1 MTITNVSEIGD
12 IGDPRIDAYVRL
24 TDRQLRS
31 VLDPNSALVILES
44 LNVITLAVRE
54 GVELASVFVER
65 RHLERLLAELPSL
78 SERDIEVF
86 VASRAVMSEVVGFN
100 VVRGYLAAA
109 RRPHP
114 REAQEVLEGASRV
127 AVLEGLTDVSNVGAL
142 FRSAAALGVDALLLA
157 PTCADPFN
165 RRAIR
170 TSMGTVFQLPWAPA
184 PRPWPQ
190 ATFDALR
197 ADGFTSVALALD
209 ECAVRLDDPA
219 LTDSGRVALFFGS
232 EGTGLSDDVLSAVD
246 RSAIIPMSRGV
257 DSLNVAAS
265 SAVAFWELCA
275 RRR

>member
-54 GVELASVFVER
+54 GVELVSVFVER

-100 VVRGYLAAA
+100 VVRGYLAVA

-209 ECAVRLDDPA
+209 EHAVRLDDPA

>member
-78 SERDIEVF
+78 SEKDIEVF

-209 ECAVRLDDPA
+209 EHAVRLDDPA

>member
-24 TDRQLRS
+24 TERQLRS

-54 GVELASVFVER
+54 GVELVSVFVER

>member
-54 GVELASVFVER
+54 GVELVSVFVER

-78 SERDIEVF
+78 SEKDIEVF

-209 ECAVRLDDPA
+209 EHAVHLDDPA

>member
-65 RHLERLLAELPSL
+65 RHLKRLLAELPSL
-78 SERDIEVF
+78 SEKDIEVF

-209 ECAVRLDDPA
+209 EHAVRLDDPA

>member
-54 GVELASVFVER
+54 GVELVSVFVER

-78 SERDIEVF
+78 SEKDIEVF

-209 ECAVRLDDPA
+209 EHAVRLDDPA

-265 SAVAFWELCA
+265 SAVAFWELCV

>member
-54 GVELASVFVER
+54 GVELVSVFVER
-65 RHLERLLAELPSL
+65 RHLERLLAELSSL
-78 SERDIEVF
+78 SEKDIEVF

-209 ECAVRLDDPA
+209 EHAVRLDDPA

>member
-54 GVELASVFVER
+54 GVELVSVFVER

-170 TSMGTVFQLPWAPA
+170 TSMGTVFQLPWASA

-232 EGTGLSDDVLSAVD
+232 EGTGLSDGVLSAVD

>member
-54 GVELASVFVER
+54 GVELVSVFVER

-78 SERDIEVF
+78 SEKDIEVF

-127 AVLEGLTDVSNVGAL
+127 AVLEGLTDVNNVGAL

-209 ECAVRLDDPA
+209 EHAVRLDDPA

>member
-54 GVELASVFVER
+54 GVELVSVFVER

-100 VVRGYLAAA
+100 VVRGYLAVA

-197 ADGFTSVALALD
+197 ADGFTSVALVLD
-209 ECAVRLDDPA
+209 EHAVRLDDPA

>member
-24 TDRQLRS
+24 MDRQLRS

-54 GVELASVFVER
+54 GVELVSVFVER

-78 SERDIEVF
+78 SEKDIEVF

-209 ECAVRLDDPA
+209 EHAVRLDDPA

>member
-54 GVELASVFVER
+54 GVELVSVFVER

-78 SERDIEVF
+78 SEKDIEVF

-197 ADGFTSVALALD
+197 ADGFTSVALALG
-209 ECAVRLDDPA
+209 EHAVRLDDPA

>member
-31 VLDPNSALVILES
+31 VLDLNSALVILES

-54 GVELASVFVER
+54 GVELVSVFVER

-209 ECAVRLDDPA
+209 EHAVRLDDPA

>member
-12 IGDPRIDAYVRL
+12 IGDAYVRL

-54 GVELASVFVER
+54 GVELVSVFVER

-78 SERDIEVF
+78 SEKDIEVF

-209 ECAVRLDDPA
+209 EHAVRLDDPA

>member
-54 GVELASVFVER
+54 GVELVSVFVER

-78 SERDIEVF
+78 SEKDIEVF

-209 ECAVRLDDPA
+209 EHAVRLDDPA

-257 DSLNVAAS
+257 DWLNVAAS

>member
-54 GVELASVFVER
+54 GVELVSVFVER

-209 ECAVRLDDPA
+209 EHAVRLDDPA

>member
-54 GVELASVFVER
+54 GVELVSVFVER

>member
-54 GVELASVFVER
+54 GVELVSVFVER

-78 SERDIEVF
+78 SEKDIEVF

-184 PRPWPQ
+184 PLPWPQ

-197 ADGFTSVALALD
+197 ADGFTSVALALG
-209 ECAVRLDDPA
+209 EHAVRLDDPA

>member
-54 GVELASVFVER
+54 GVELVSVFVEG

-78 SERDIEVF
+78 SEKDIEVF

-209 ECAVRLDDPA
+209 EHAVRLDDPA

>member
-54 GVELASVFVER
+54 GVELVSVFVER

-78 SERDIEVF
+78 SEKDIEVF

>member
-54 GVELASVFVER
+54 GVELVSVFVER

-78 SERDIEVF
+78 SEKDIEVF

-209 ECAVRLDDPA
+209 EHVVRLDDPA

>member
-31 VLDPNSALVILES
+31 VLDPSSALVILES

-54 GVELASVFVER
+54 GVELVSVFVER

-114 REAQEVLEGASRV
+114 REVQEVLEGASRV

>member
-54 GVELASVFVER
+54 GVELVSVFVER

-219 LTDSGRVALFFGS
+219 LADSGRVALFFGS

>member
-54 GVELASVFVER
+54 GVELVSVFVER

-197 ADGFTSVALALD
+197 ADGFTSVALVLD
-209 ECAVRLDDPA
+209 EHAVRLDDPA

-257 DSLNVAAS
+257 DSLNVASS

>member
-54 GVELASVFVER
+54 GVELVSVFVER

-209 ECAVRLDDPA
+209 EHAVRLDDPA

-265 SAVAFWELCA
+265 SAVAFWELCV

>member
-54 GVELASVFVER
+54 GVELVSVFVER

-197 ADGFTSVALALD
+197 ADGFTSVALVLD
-209 ECAVRLDDPA
+209 EHAVRLDDPA

-232 EGTGLSDDVLSAVD
+232 EGTGLSDDVLSVVD

>member
-209 ECAVRLDDPA
+209 ERAVRLDDPA

>member
-54 GVELASVFVER
+54 GVELVSVFVER

-78 SERDIEVF
+78 SEKDIEVF

-157 PTCADPFN
+157 PTCTDPFN

-209 ECAVRLDDPA
+209 EHAVRLDDPA

>member
-54 GVELASVFVER
+54 GVELVSVFVER

-209 ECAVRLDDPA
+209 ERAVRLDDPA

>member
-54 GVELASVFVER
+54 GVELVSVFVER

-197 ADGFTSVALALD
+197 ADGFTSVALVLD
-209 ECAVRLDDPA
+209 EHAVRLDDPA

-265 SAVAFWELCA
+265 SAVAFWELCV

>member
-54 GVELASVFVER
+54 GVELVSVFVER

-100 VVRGYLAAA
+100 VVRGYLAVA

-190 ATFDALR
+190 ATFDVLR

-209 ECAVRLDDPA
+209 EHAVRLDDPA

>member
-54 GVELASVFVER
+54 GVELVSVFVER

-78 SERDIEVF
+78 SEKDIEVF
-86 VASRAVMSEVVGFN
+86 VAPRAVMSEVVGFN

-209 ECAVRLDDPA
+209 EHAVRLDDPA

>member
-54 GVELASVFVER
+54 GVELVSVFVER

-109 RRPHP
+109 RRPHL